1 MTAIST
7 YAINPAH
14 KISETLSRDPNILF
28 ALMFGSYAAG
38 RQKKGSDLDIGIYFE
53 KPLEGLALLHLIST
67 LSDLAGRDVDV
78 VVLNKASAFLRHQV
92 MKHRITLF
100 IKDSVVYTKFREK
113 TISDYDE
120 YKYISGINSYDR

>member
-1 MTAIST
+1 MSKHT
-7 YAINPAH
+7 INPVH
-14 KISETLSRDPNILF
+14 EISDSLAKDPNILF

-38 RQKKGSDLDIGIYFE
+38 KRKRGSDLDIGIYFE
-53 KPLEGLALLHLIST
+53 KPVEGLPLLNLINALSE
-67 LSDLAGRDVDV
+67 LAGRDVDV

-92 MKHRITLF
+92 MKHRVTLL
-100 IKDSVVYTKFREK
+100 IKDQVVYTKFREK

>member
-1 MTAIST
+1 MSNH
-7 YAINPAH
+7 AINPAPE
-14 KISETLSRDPNILF
+14 ISEALAKDPNILF

-53 KPLEGLALLHLIST
+53 RPVEGLALLNLVST
-67 LSDLAGRDVDV
+67 LSELAGRDVDV

-92 MKHRITLF
+92 MKHRVTLL
-100 IKDSVVYTKFREK
+100 IKDRVVYTKFREK
-113 TISDYDE
+113 TIADYDE